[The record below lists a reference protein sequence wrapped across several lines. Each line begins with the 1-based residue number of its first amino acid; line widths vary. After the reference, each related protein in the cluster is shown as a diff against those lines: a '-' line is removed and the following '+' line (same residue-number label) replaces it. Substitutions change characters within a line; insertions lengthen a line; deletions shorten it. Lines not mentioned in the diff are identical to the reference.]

1 MANNKL
7 SAFLSLL
14 LVFCS
19 GIVVGGVG
27 YRVYA
32 AKVSAPTKPPERR
45 SSPEEFKNHLIEEMK
60 REVHLDNRQIVELG
74 QIYDDTRARFDE
86 ARAGFNSKLHAEG
99 QAIHDQQVDK
109 IKKILRPEQIPLYD
123 SLRARHEAERA
134 ARHKGDIKKDQ

>member
-1 MANNKL
+1 MPNNKL

-32 AKVSAPTKPPERR
+32 AKVSAPTKPPEKRP
-45 SSPEEFKNHLIEEMK
+45 SPEEFRNHLIDEMT
-60 REVHLDNRQIVELG
+60 REVHLDNQQIVERR
-74 QIYDDTRARFDE
+74 QIYDETRARFDE

-99 QAIHDQQVDK
+99 QAIHEQQ
-109 IKKILRPEQIPLYD
+109 
-123 SLRARHEAERA
+123 
-134 ARHKGDIKKDQ
+134 